1 MTGNIVVA
9 TTDAF
14 NADYLLNKKSI
25 WEGIIPFKKAQKP
38 QEWFKVVVHSIPI
51 FDFNNPEGMGLII
64 EEIKTFNKG
73 LTPVGTPY

>member
-14 NADYLLNKKSI
+14 NADYLLDKKSI

-38 QEWFKVVVHSIPI
+38 QEWFKVVVYSIPI